1 MVQAVTF
8 TPSLSNPRPLG
19 MEGHISGLNYDFVM
33 PGGCNSASLLLQ
45 LPPGYRSDAL
55 NPGRII
61 RMYKGT
67 SVVWDGKLAEQVSTK
82 DGWQVTA
89 VGLGV
94 LGTDFAA
101 MWGGEGYSLNSPIDN
116 AVTRGLRWGN
126 ASPGITAGWLSGGA
140 DRTTWPDNASF
151 TVTDHMTN
159 ITAKQG
165 MTWYVSRPQGN
176 SLTGKLNTFQLPT
189 YVNRLLVSSDPVPR
203 SVFGELT
210 TLWVS
215 FMYSDDNNGNQVTQ
229 LTRVSLD
236 GTVQEPVGVLT
247 INDIAAHGP
256 NELYIDITGAGVLPQ
271 AQAQQMALNLLAKYG
286 RSAWGGPFSFHYGNW
301 LTLGG
306 SPIDIAT
313 DQAGSV
319 ARVLV
324 SDAPFGGEVLF
335 GALEF
340 VVGKYSYD
348 DDSQIATA
356 TPYQSYLTD
365 LQTLLSSSIAWA

>member
-1 MVQAVTF
+1 
-8 TPSLSNPRPLG
+8 
-19 MEGHISGLNYDFVM
+19 
-33 PGGCNSASLLLQ
+33 
-45 LPPGYRSDAL
+45 
-55 NPGRII
+55 
-61 RMYKGT
+61 
-67 SVVWDGKLAEQVSTK
+67 
-82 DGWQVTA
+82 
-89 VGLGV
+89 
-94 LGTDFAA
+94 
-101 MWGGEGYSLNSPIDN
+101 
-116 AVTRGLRWGN
+116 
-126 ASPGITAGWLSGGA
+126 
-140 DRTTWPDNASF
+140 
-151 TVTDHMTN
+151 
-159 ITAKQG
+159 
-165 MTWYVSRPQGN
+165 
-176 SLTGKLNTFQLPT
+176 
-189 YVNRLLVSSDPVPR
+189 
-203 SVFGELT
+203 
-210 TLWVS
+210 
-215 FMYSDDNNGNQVTQ
+215 
-229 LTRVSLD
+229 VSLD

>member
-1 MVQAVTF
+1 MWIRCLTSLMVCPMSFPHCLPVCASGVAPPASGLRWCDISTHRDMVQAVTF

-33 PGGCNSASLLLQ
+33 PGGCNSASMLLQ

-67 SVVWDGKLAEQVSTK
+67 SVVWDGKLAEPVSTK

-215 FMYSDDNNGNQVTQ
+215 FMRSEEHTSELQ
-229 LTRVSLD
+229 SLR
-236 GTVQEPVGVLT
+236 
-247 INDIAAHGP
+247 H
-256 NELYIDITGAGVLPQ
+256 
-271 AQAQQMALNLLAKYG
+271 
-286 RSAWGGPFSFHYGNW
+286 
-301 LTLGG
+301 
-306 SPIDIAT
+306 
-313 DQAGSV
+313 
-319 ARVLV
+319 LV
-324 SDAPFGGEVLF
+324 CR
-335 GALEF
+335 
-340 VVGKYSYD
+340 
-348 DDSQIATA
+348 
-356 TPYQSYLTD
+356 
-365 LQTLLSSSIAWA
+365 